1 MFDTPPTNAA
11 AAIPTLARAAEY
23 ANAVIGGGNQT
34 AEIRIAP
41 GLYDP
46 ASVWLCNVLFV
57 AYNADLTARKW
68 ASNST
73 GSASTPNNYFDG
85 SGYDDFNS
93 SVNFWSY
100 RLNLRNALSADNNL
114 HVNLQPRQMT
124 FNRGMDW
131 IGGFHF
137 LGLAEII
144 KAVGSSLIPIST
156 FLSAPVLPPLT
167 DFTSNTTSNVDT
179 LLSSIRTLNG
189 RNASYRSWTAGALI
203 NIASS
208 SADSVVIRDC
218 VFGPGLPSRKEDL
231 GAPRNPLIQIR
242 GSANIDVRNV
252 YIRGKTRVTS
262 AGMGV
267 TNNLPLASNAHY
279 GSSTVSSPWTWEQT
293 YHTFIGPAPASFQD
307 IRLRFGGR
315 LRVDTNPSVSGV
327 TSYYQDLSGKLLP
340 NHVHLLTSS
349 GTVPSTTST
358 GPFFDQFIHS
368 FSTLNVGR
376 SWEGV
381 FVGGLQGF
389 VGQFG
394 SNGYNSSKTRGVL
407 GGNAGSVDPETGFSF
422 VLGQDVGS
430 DAGRSIFQ
438 RAGIAPGQSVS
449 SARPTF
455 DSNATEFGEG
465 FPAGLNPPIT
475 TDTSGSAALNVGLR
489 SYKRGISVE
498 FATTIPATN
507 VIL

>member
-1 MFDTPPTNAA
+1 
-11 AAIPTLARAAEY
+11 
-23 ANAVIGGGNQT
+23 
-34 AEIRIAP
+34 
-41 GLYDP
+41 
-46 ASVWLCNVLFV
+46 
-57 AYNADLTARKW
+57 
-68 ASNST
+68 
-73 GSASTPNNYFDG
+73 
-85 SGYDDFNS
+85 
-93 SVNFWSY
+93 
-100 RLNLRNALSADNNL
+100 
-114 HVNLQPRQMT
+114 MT

-179 LLSSIRTLNG
+179 LLSSIRVLNG
-189 RNASYRSWTAGALI
+189 RGASYDSWTAGALI

-218 VFGPGLPSRKEDL
+218 VFGPGLPSRKEQL
-231 GAPRNPLIQIR
+231 GAPRSPLIQIG
-242 GSANIDVRNV
+242 GSANINVRNV

-267 TNNLPLASNAHY
+267 ANNLPFASNAHY

-293 YHTFIGPAPASFQD
+293 YHTFIGPVPSSFQG
-307 IRLRFGGR
+307 INLEFGGQ
-315 LRVDTNPSVSGV
+315 LLVNTNPNVSG
-327 TSYYQDLSGKLLP
+327 TNSYYEDLSGKLLP
-340 NHVHLLTSS
+340 NHIHLLTSS

-358 GPFFDQFIHS
+358 GPFFDQLIHS
-368 FSTLNVGR
+368 FSALTVGR
-376 SWEGV
+376 SWSGVGEGPSTLTNR
-381 FVGGLQGF
+381 LQGF

-407 GGNAGSVDPETGFSF
+407 GGNAGTLDPETGFSF
-422 VLGQDVGS
+422 VLGDRVGS
-430 DAGRSIFQ
+430 NNGRSIFQ
-438 RAGIAPGQSVS
+438 RAGIAPGQSDS

-475 TDTSGSAALNVGLR
+475 TDTSGGAALNVGLR

>member
-1 MFDTPPTNAA
+1 
-11 AAIPTLARAAEY
+11 
-23 ANAVIGGGNQT
+23 
-34 AEIRIAP
+34 
-41 GLYDP
+41 
-46 ASVWLCNVLFV
+46 
-57 AYNADLTARKW
+57 
-68 ASNST
+68 
-73 GSASTPNNYFDG
+73 
-85 SGYDDFNS
+85 
-93 SVNFWSY
+93 
-100 RLNLRNALSADNNL
+100 
-114 HVNLQPRQMT
+114 
-124 FNRGMDW
+124 
-131 IGGFHF
+131 
-137 LGLAEII
+137 
-144 KAVGSSLIPIST
+144 
-156 FLSAPVLPPLT
+156 LPPLT

-179 LLSSIRTLNG
+179 LLSSIRVLNG
-189 RNASYRSWTAGALI
+189 RGASYDSWTTGALI

-218 VFGPGLPSRKEDL
+218 VFGPGLPSRKEQL
-231 GAPRNPLIQIR
+231 GGIRNPLIQIG
-242 GSANIDVRNV
+242 GSANINVRNV

-267 TNNLPLASNAHY
+267 ANNLPFASNAHY

-293 YHTFIGPAPASFQD
+293 YHTFIGPVPGSFQD
-307 IRLRFGGR
+307 ISLEFGGS
-315 LRVDTNPSVSGV
+315 LRVNTNPNVSG
-327 TSYYQDLSGKLLP
+327 TNSYYEDLSGKLLP
-340 NHVHLLTSS
+340 NHIHLLTSS

-358 GPFFDQFIHS
+358 GPFFDQLIHS
-368 FSTLNVGR
+368 FSALTVGR
-376 SWEGV
+376 SWFGIGEGPSTLTNR
-381 FVGGLQGF
+381 LQGF

-407 GGNAGSVDPETGFSF
+407 GGNAGNLDPETGFSF
-422 VLGQDVGS
+422 VLGQFVGS

-438 RAGIAPGQSVS
+438 RAGIAPGQPDS

-475 TDTSGSAALNVGLR
+475 TDTSGSATLNVGLR